1 MANVTAANTTD
12 AAVAINEIPMDKNLN
27 GVIIDAI
34 GNLTTI
40 GEGREAV
47 INKRSDIAQALAS
60 EAAVNA
66 TYWETWI
73 VVIDGDVWIVD
84 IIYEC

>member
-47 INKRSDIAQALAS
+47 IKKRSDTAQALAS
-60 EAAVNA
+60 EA
-66 TYWETWI
+66 
-73 VVIDGDVWIVD
+73 GR
-84 IIYEC
+84 